1 MAERGVEIRIE
12 VDPASD
18 PIRGLVRDRNGE
30 THDFYGWLQ
39 FMAAVDR
46 ARSAEPQRR
55 EPPTTTEPQERE

>member
-55 EPPTTTEPQERE
+55 E